1 MLPVIKPEWTPE
13 RNNLPT
19 RWQTVI
25 FRNYRMIPAENIA
38 KVLECTVEDVEREAA
53 RLGLRKGAADPVWF
67 ERGHITLIRNN
78 WYLLPYDQLMTLIDY
93 TEEKLDF
100 VLEKDDFLFVKMGNG
115 KPVCEKVVYAPLT
128 ESELAQT
135 EKIAKKIAKLDTSER
150 KMFDFYND
158 PTDSE
163 AKYVT
168 SIDNGIRLVHPYLTP
183 CADPFM
189 VDSRTH
195 LPDTLLDDYAKV
207 GVNAFIIHAALSTL
221 SYFPVNPVDSKNYKI
236 RRKNLKELVERAGKR
251 GIKIILYFNELRAV
265 PIDVFEKYGRP
276 ELGGSISEDGRR
288 ISLCMQH
295 PDNRKLLYDMV
306 KDLFTEIPDIGGAG
320 CTTMSENM
328 THCMYRPN
336 MGQISKVSGKPI
348 GVGCPICTKLPLE
361 TGPVTTINTINKAV
375 RDAGSKAFVSAAMW
389 AWTDEQIENG
399 IPKLDEGTMVGA
411 VSEWGKPFVVDGRT
425 YGVTDYSIS
434 NYGPSDLYKKVSKI
448 ALENG
453 HKMLAKVQVSNSWEI
468 SAVPYM
474 PLFDMELEHVKNLH
488 AIGTEDYQLTW
499 TLGSYPS
506 ITFDLIAEYLN
517 APDTFDIEKWYEK
530 HYGADAAK
538 VHEAVKLCCAGFRKY
553 PFSCEVMYES
563 AKNLGVANRWNLEPI
578 TQKSTMVCWTFDN
591 FEHYAKPYT
600 PEGFIEQYGKMLP
613 EFDEGI
619 KVLETAANTDAA
631 KELLL
636 FAKVARNHFMADVVH
651 TKYAL
656 AKRRLPE
663 SKDEMRA
670 IFAEERA
677 LCEELLELTPK
688 STLIAY
694 ETANHYFYTERDII
708 EKLVQL
714 DELDKELAEMKA

>member
-25 FRNYRMIPAENIA
+25 FRNYRMIPSENIA
-38 KVLECTVEDVEREAA
+38 KVLECTVEEVEREAA
-53 RLGLRKGAADPVWF
+53 RLGLRAGEADPVWF

-78 WYLLPYDQLMTLIDY
+78 WYLLPYDQLMALIDY

-115 KPVCEKVVYAPLT
+115 KPVCEKVVYEPLT
-128 ESELAQT
+128 EAQLAET
-135 EKIAKKIAKLDTSER
+135 EKIAKIVKKLDTSER

-158 PTDSE
+158 PTDTE
-163 AKYVT
+163 VKHVT
-168 SIDNGIRLVHPYLTP
+168 STENGFRTVHPYLTP

-195 LPDTLLDDYAKV
+195 LPDTLLDDYARV
-207 GVNAFIIHAALSTL
+207 GVNSFIIHAALSTL
-221 SYFPVNPVDSKNYKI
+221 SYFPVNPVDSKDYKI

-251 GIKIILYFNELRAV
+251 GIKIALYFNELRAV
-265 PIDVFEKYGRP
+265 PVDVFEKYGRP

-295 PDNRKLLYDMV
+295 PDNQKLLYDMV
-306 KDLFTEIPDIGGAG
+306 KDLFTEIPDIGIAS

-336 MGQISKVSGKPI
+336 MGQISKVTGKQV
-348 GVGCPICTKLPLE
+348 GVGCPICMNLPLE
-361 TGPVTTINTINKAV
+361 TGPVTTVNIINKAI
-375 RDAGSKAFVSAAMW
+375 RDAGGKAVTVSSTW
-389 AWTDEQIENG
+389 AWTDDQIKNG
-399 IPKLDEGTMVGA
+399 IPKLDPGIMTGCI
-411 VSEWGKPFVVDGRT
+411 SEWGMPFTVGDRT

-434 NYGPSDLYKKVSKI
+434 NYGPSDMAKGIVDISRKHGHECSVKI
-448 ALENG
+448 
-453 HKMLAKVQVSNSWEI
+453 QVSNSWEC
-468 SAVPYM
+468 AVVPYL
-474 PLFDMELEHVKNLH
+474 PLFDLELAH
-488 AIGTEDYQLTW
+488 AKAVHDIGVNNFSLTW

-506 ITFDLIAEYLN
+506 ITFDLIADYLN
-517 APDTFDIEKWYEK
+517 APDTFDLEKWYET

-538 VHEAVKLCCAGFRKY
+538 VHEAVKLFCKGFRKY

-563 AKNLGVANRWNLEPI
+563 AKNLGVANRWSLKPI

-591 FEHYAKPYT
+591 VDHYAKPYT
-600 PEGFIEQYGKMLP
+600 AELFIEQYGKMLC
-613 EFDEGI
+613 DYDKGI
-619 KVLETAANTDAA
+619 EVLEGAANTDAA

-651 TKYAL
+651 TKYVL
-656 AKRRLPE
+656 CKKNLPE
-663 SKDEMRA
+663 SKDEMRS
-670 IFAEERA
+670 IIAEERA
-677 LCEELLELTPK
+677 LCEELIELLPQ
-688 STLIAY
+688 STLIGF
-694 ETANHYFYTERDII
+694 ETANHYFYTERDVI
-708 EKLVQL
+708 EKLIQL
-714 DELDKELAEMKA
+714 DGLEKELDNM